1 MIRVNDV
8 INPIFLVRLLKDYLT
23 DVGRIRKEGEKI
35 ERYRNK
41 CFRRIVRYAY
51 SVPIYRKKYKEAGIH
66 PDDIKSIEDIKK
78 LPFITK
84 NDLRKNF
91 PDGIVPTGFDTK
103 NAYLISTS
111 GSTGQP
117 VSIYVDTYT
126 IIKALLGFI
135 REIQEYGVNWRK
147 TKMSVIVDLTPES
160 AEEAYLAQTVM
171 PNLKKFFSFKNMQVL
186 HVGENP
192 EILIKKIDDF
202 QPEFL
207 GGYPGVMRALAV
219 LKRKGYGKNI
229 HPKVMASSGAV
240 LDDYTR
246 KYIEDAFGAKIFDA
260 YGSTEAGPVA
270 FECRK
275 GSYHI
280 HSDLVHLEFIDD
292 DGNHVENGK
301 PGHVVVTKLY
311 GRGTPIIRYTG
322 MNDILI
328 SLPKKCS
335 CGINTPIIEKI
346 AGRRADAIILPNGK
360 ILPPL
365 SITGIPGKVMK
376 KLGTDKIQQFQIIQ
390 ENYNKIRFLLVID
403 DDLRNV
409 GPSVERICREIKK
422 EGEKRIGDNVVVE
435 VLEVD
440 EVRREGNLP
449 PPVIISKVKHDE

>member
-135 REIQEYGVNWRK
+135 RELKECGVNWRK
-147 TKMSVIVDLTPES
+147 TKMTVIADVTPH
-160 AEEAYLAQTVM
+160 AVEEAYLCGSVI
-171 PNLKKFFSFKNMQVL
+171 PYLKKFFSFKNMQVL

-280 HSDLVHLEFIDD
+280 HSDLVHLEFID

-409 GPSVERICREIKK
+409 GPSVERIFREIKK

>member
-1 MIRVNDV
+1 MNPFL
-8 INPIFLVRLLKDYLT
+8 NPIFLSRIAWSYMT
-23 DVGRIRKEGEKI
+23 DIKRVKRKSEEEVEK
-35 ERYRNK
+35 YRNK
-41 CFRRIVRYAY
+41 CFRKIVRYAY

-311 GRGTPIIRYTG
+311 G
-322 MNDILI
+322 
-328 SLPKKCS
+328 
-335 CGINTPIIEKI
+335 
-346 AGRRADAIILPNGK
+346 
-360 ILPPL
+360 
-365 SITGIPGKVMK
+365 
-376 KLGTDKIQQFQIIQ
+376 
-390 ENYNKIRFLLVID
+390 
-403 DDLRNV
+403 
-409 GPSVERICREIKK
+409 
-422 EGEKRIGDNVVVE
+422 
-435 VLEVD
+435 
-440 EVRREGNLP
+440 
-449 PPVIISKVKHDE
+449 

>member
-1 MIRVNDV
+1 MTDIKRV
-8 INPIFLVRLLKDYLT
+8 K
-23 DVGRIRKEGEKI
+23 RKSEEEVEK
-35 ERYRNK
+35 YRNK

-135 REIQEYGVNWRK
+135 RELKECGVNWRK
-147 TKMSVIVDLTPES
+147 TKMTVIADVTPH
-160 AEEAYLAQTVM
+160 AVEEAYLCGSVI
-171 PNLKKFFSFKNMQVL
+171 PYLKKFFSFKNMQVL